1 MKFCASKSPTS
12 CSCKTIAGIV
22 KDNSMKKLRN
32 NKIKVHRF
40 FHELFGRE
48 TTRFDLLAIIIC
60 SVSFATLT
68 VILKWN
74 VDISTIKKIILTIL
88 ALDIGGGV
96 VANFTTGTNNYY
108 FESLSKRYFFI
119 FFHLLQPLIL
129 IWIYPS
135 DSLAIMGI
143 SLFALTS
150 SIIVLNLK
158 DQYTQRIV
166 AVTLLLLCIIL
177 TPLSNYS
184 DHLLQITILLYSIK
198 LIIAFSVNWIL
209 ISMDDARADNKTTTY

>member
-1 MKFCASKSPTS
+1 M
-12 CSCKTIAGIV
+12 
-22 KDNSMKKLRN
+22 RN
-32 NKIKVHRF
+32 NKIRVHRY

-60 SVSFATLT
+60 AVSFATLT
-68 VILKWN
+68 MILKWN

-108 FESLSKRYFFI
+108 FESLIKRYFFI

-129 IWIYPS
+129 IWIYQI
-135 DSLAIMGI
+135 DSLSLVAI
-143 SLFALTS
+143 SLFTLTS
-150 SIIVLNLK
+150 SIIVSNLR

-166 AVTLLLLCIIL
+166 AVTLLLMCIIL
-177 TPLSNYS
+177 TSLLNYS
-184 DHLLQITILLYSIK
+184 DILLQIAMLLYSVK
-198 LIIAFSVNWIL
+198 LILAFSVNWIS
-209 ISMDDARADNKTTTY
+209 ISKDEARADN

>member
-1 MKFCASKSPTS
+1 
-12 CSCKTIAGIV
+12 
-22 KDNSMKKLRN
+22 MKKLRN
-32 NKIKVHRF
+32 NKIKVHRLF
-40 FHELFGRE
+40 QELFGRE

-68 VILKWN
+68 MILKWN
-74 VDISTIKKIILTIL
+74 VNISTIKKIILTIL

-96 VANFTTGTNNYY
+96 VANFTTGTNKYY
-108 FESLSKRYFFI
+108 FDSLSKRYFFI

-135 DSLAIMGI
+135 DSLSIMVI
-143 SLFALTS
+143 SLYTFIS

-166 AVTLLLLCIIL
+166 ALTLSILCVIL
-177 TPLSNYS
+177 TQLLIYS
-184 DHLLQITILLYSIK
+184 DHLLQIAIFLFSIK
-198 LIIAFSVNWIL
+198 LILAFSVNWIS
-209 ISMDDARADNKTTTY
+209 IRKDEARTDNKTSTR